1 MTYTLD
7 PGKAE
12 MILAQ
17 CVSDVFAETTFMD
30 VQEDSA
36 QDDGATPEPSEINR
50 FAAID
55 VLSPLSC
62 RIQIGIKQN
71 TLNRIADILFG
82 SSGESALNIKKY
94 TDDSILEILN
104 IISGSFL
111 TRYFGAGT
119 EFQLELPQYLYAVND
134 TTGET
139 VTRFLMNAEGDVI
152 EILLVSVRYRY

>member
-7 PGKAE
+7 PGKTE

-17 CVSDVFAETTFMD
+17 CVSDVFAETAFID
-30 VQEDSA
+30 VQEDAA
-36 QDDGATPEPSEINR
+36 QAGAESTANR

-62 RIQIGIKQN
+62 RIQIGINQN
-71 TLNRIADILFG
+71 ILKRIADILFG
-82 SSGESALNIKKY
+82 SSGESPANIKKY
-94 TDDSILEILN
+94 ADDSILEILN
-104 IISGSFL
+104 IITGSFL

-119 EFQLELPQYLYAVND
+119 EFQLELPQYLYAVSD
-134 TTGET
+134 TTGDL
-139 VTRFLMNAEGDVI
+139 VTRFRMDAEGDAI